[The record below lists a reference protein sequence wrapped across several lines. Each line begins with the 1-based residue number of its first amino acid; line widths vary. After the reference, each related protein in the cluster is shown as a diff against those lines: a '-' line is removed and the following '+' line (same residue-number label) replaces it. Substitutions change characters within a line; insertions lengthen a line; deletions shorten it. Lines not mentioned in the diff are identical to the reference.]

1 MKIFKA
7 LENSGVLITKPSAL
21 LNPLEIKQKNP
32 QEDFLVDS
40 LDILG
45 VSSLGNMTSDK
56 DTIRASNDVI
66 QAGDGVIR
74 AW

>member
-1 MKIFKA
+1 M
-7 LENSGVLITKPSAL
+7 
-21 LNPLEIKQKNP
+21 EIKQKNQ
-32 QEDFLVDS
+32 QEDFLVGS
-40 LDILG
+40 LVILG
-45 VSSLGNMTSDK
+45 LSSLGNMTSDK